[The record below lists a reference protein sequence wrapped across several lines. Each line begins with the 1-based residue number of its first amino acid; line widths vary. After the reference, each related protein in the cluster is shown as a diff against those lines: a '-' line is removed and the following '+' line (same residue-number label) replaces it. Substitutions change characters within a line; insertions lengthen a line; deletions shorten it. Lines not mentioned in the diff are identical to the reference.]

1 MSDLAHFLG
10 VPLDVGAPGV
20 ALGVLLVAGHLLGD
34 FAFQT
39 RWMVEEKPR
48 PLALLAHGLVV
59 AGVHLAT
66 LAPFFGAPVVLAAV
80 AIGFAHAGIDRVK
93 SSLRAGRRGGFRG
106 GGPRA
111 GLGPGPLA
119 LFLADQ
125 AAHLLVLGLA
135 LLALRSFGGPPPP
148 IFPEAWLGPWTA
160 ALFVAGAFAFNG
172 HGGGAV
178 VSGVLATLSPGLE
191 EEEDESSGVKGSGR
205 LIGILERTITLI
217 LILFGQWAAIV
228 LLVAAKSIAR
238 FEELKERRFGEY
250 YLVGTLSSLLVAIVV
265 GLALSFAL
273 FGGVR

>member
-1 MSDLAHFLG
+1 MTDLAQIPAL
-10 VPLDVGAPGV
+10 PLDLASPGV
-20 ALGVLLVAGHLLGD
+20 ALGALLVAGHLLGD

-48 PLALLAHGLVV
+48 PAALLAHGV
-59 AGVHLAT
+59 AVAAVHLAA
-66 LAPFFGAPVVLAAV
+66 LAPFFGVAV
-80 AIGFAHAGIDRVK
+80 AVAAAAIAVAHAGIDRTK
-93 SSLRAGRRGGFRG
+93 SALRRRRPGPGEGRRG
-106 GGPRA
+106 
-111 GLGPGPLA
+111 GPGPLA
-119 LFLADQ
+119 LFVTDQ
-125 AAHLLVLGLA
+125 AAHLLVLAVAFAVLRRLA
-135 LLALRSFGGPPPP
+135 WPPPLV
-148 IFPEAWLGPWTA
+148 FPEAWLGPWTT
-160 ALFVAGAFAFNG
+160 ALLVAGAFAFNG
-172 HGGGAV
+172 HGGGAL

-191 EEEDESSGVKGSGR
+191 EEEDASSGVKGSGR

-265 GLALSFAL
+265 GLALTWAL